1 MSIGSPGQD
10 QKTGWQAR
18 APAPCFPTRWSSAR
32 VWIILKF
39 GRMLVALGRN
49 AWYLCDRNDQP
60 EFPYWEFRGAAPR
73 ALQWL
78 RQFQDDCYAM
88 AVLRRLF
95 PVGWA
100 GLQEEDEGCLSLASR
115 RLGAGSL
122 RAVQRLDFTAAA
134 LTPREQGP
142 AMGPAF
148 PLEERRQAAPEPAA
162 TGAAAPAFPQDIDA
176 GAIADAQ
183 RAAASQ
189 RAPFC
194 EECLKAAL
202 AAGGRQ

>member
-1 MSIGSPGQD
+1 
-10 QKTGWQAR
+10 
-18 APAPCFPTRWSSAR
+18 
-32 VWIILKF
+32 
-39 GRMLVALGRN
+39 MLVALGRT

-148 PLEERRQAAPEPAA
+148 PLEERRQAPPSTAA
-162 TGAAAPAFPQDIDA
+162 GVDSPTFPPDADLTAIAAA
-176 GAIADAQ
+176 Q
-183 RAAASQ
+183 RQAASQ
-189 RAPFC
+189 GAPFC
-194 EECLKAAL
+194 EECLKAA
-202 AAGGRQ
+202 GGPQ

>member
-1 MSIGSPGQD
+1 
-10 QKTGWQAR
+10 
-18 APAPCFPTRWSSAR
+18 
-32 VWIILKF
+32 
-39 GRMLVALGRN
+39 MLVALGRN

-60 EFPYWEFRGAAPR
+60 EFPYWEFRGDATR

-78 RQFQDDCYAM
+78 REFQDDCYAM